1 MTKAYAR
8 LKIKESKNILNFSKF
23 SYVANFVTSAG
34 RVGTTNKVAIQANG
48 LGVEVSFDL
57 NPKEVPDKTTVSFKI
72 FLPSGTQYNP
82 RIVIYGHTYIKEAN
96 SKPLITEYDLKLF
109 QDKTLKEDEHRVP
122 NRIIPTTYPVPEGLR
137 MVAYLRNEIKSAGA
151 NNGIDP
157 QIVASIVFEEKMHG
171 VWAFRKNLLS
181 FYLNL
186 GEVYPHNS
194 YGFGEMQ
201 LGLAAE
207 LMNIDKRNPDWLYE
221 TFVVICT
228 DATVAMDLVAKNV
241 VRGGKI
247 LGRKLTLQESTVFYN
262 AGEKALN
269 SWIKGEIPKK
279 RLENAVYARSWKW
292 QEAIKLALNGDVIAI
307 PDGCEGTCRAD
318 PERQVETWKFDP
330 SLKLSL

>member
-1 MTKAYAR
+1 M
-8 LKIKESKNILNFSKF
+8 
-23 SYVANFVTSAG
+23 
-34 RVGTTNKVAIQANG
+34 
-48 LGVEVSFDL
+48 
-57 NPKEVPDKTTVSFKI
+57 
-72 FLPSGTQYNP
+72 
-82 RIVIYGHTYIKEAN
+82 YGHTYTKVAD
-96 SKPLITEYDLKLF
+96 SKPLITEYQLKLF
-109 QDKTLKEDEHRVP
+109 QDKTEKQDKHQIP
-122 NRIIPTTYPVPEGLR
+122 NRTVPTTYPAPEGLR
-137 MVAYLRNEIKSAGA
+137 MVAYLRNEIKTAGA
-151 NNGIDP
+151 KNGIDP

-171 VWAFRKNLLS
+171 VWAYRKNLLS

-201 LGLAAE
+201 VGLAAE
-207 LMNIDKRNPDWLYE
+207 LMNIDKSNPDWLYE

-228 DATVAMDLVAKNV
+228 DATVAIDLVAKNV
-241 VRGGKI
+241 VRGGNI

-269 SWIKGEIPKK
+269 SWIKGEIPKA
-279 RLENAVYARSWKW
+279 RLEKAVYARSWKW

>member
-8 LKIKESKNILNFSKF
+8 LRIKESKNILNFSKF

>member
-1 MTKAYAR
+1 MSKAYAR
-8 LKIKESKNILNFSKF
+8 LRIKESKNILNFSKF
-23 SYVANFVTSAG
+23 SFVATFVTSKG
-34 RVGTTNKVAIQANG
+34 RVGATRKLPIQSNG
-48 LGVEVSFDL
+48 LGSEAFFEL
-57 NPKEVPDKTTVSFKI
+57 NEQEDAVKTTVSFKI
-72 FLPSGTQYNP
+72 FLPSGTEYNP
-82 RIVIYGHTYIKEAN
+82 QVKIYGHTYTKEAN
-96 SKPLITEYDLKLF
+96 SNPLITEYQLKLF
-109 QDKTLKEDEHRVP
+109 QDKTEKEDKHKVQ
-122 NRIIPTTYPVPEGLR
+122 NRTVPTTYPVPEGLR
-137 MVAYLRNEIKSAGA
+137 MVAYLRNEIKTAGA
-151 NNGIDP
+151 KNGIDP

-171 VWAFRKNLLS
+171 VWAYRKNLLS

-201 LGLAAE
+201 VGLAAE

-241 VRGGKI
+241 VRGGNI

-262 AGEKALN
+262 AGEKALR
-269 SWIKGEIPKK
+269 SWIKGEIPKE
-279 RLENAVYARSWKW
+279 RLEKAVYARSWKW

-307 PDGCEGTCRAD
+307 PDGCQGTCRAD
-318 PERQVETWKFDP
+318 PELQVETWKFDP

>member
-109 QDKTLKEDEHRVP
+109 QDKTLKEDKHRVP

-171 VWAFRKNLLS
+171 VWAFRKNHLS

-269 SWIKGEIPKK
+269 SWIKGEIPKN

>member
-207 LMNIDKRNPDWLYE
+207 LMDIDKRNPDWLYE

>member
-8 LKIKESKNILNFSKF
+8 LRIKESKNILNFSKF
-23 SYVANFVTSAG
+23 NYVANFVTSAG

-48 LGVEVSFDL
+48 LGVEVSFEL

-82 RIVIYGHTYIKEAN
+82 RIVIYGHTYTKEAN

-109 QDKTLKEDEHRVP
+109 QDKTLKEDEHRIP

-194 YGFGEMQ
+194 YGFGEMR

-207 LMNIDKRNPDWLYE
+207 LMDIDKRNPDWLYE

>member
-207 LMNIDKRNPDWLYE
+207 LMDIDKRNPDWLYE

-262 AGEKALN
+262 AGEKALH

>member
-1 MTKAYAR
+1 MAKTYAR
-8 LKIKESKNILNFSKF
+8 LRIKESKNILNFNKF
-23 SYVANFVTSAG
+23 SYIASFVTSSG
-34 RVGTTNKVAIQANG
+34 RIGTTNKTTFQSNG
-48 LGVEVSFDL
+48 LGWEVSFEL
-57 NPKEVPDKTTVSFKI
+57 NANEVPEKTTVSFKI
-72 FLPSGTQYNP
+72 FLPSGTEYNP
-82 RIVIYGHTYIKEAN
+82 KVIIYGHTYTKDVN
-96 SKPLITEYDLKLF
+96 SKPVITEYDLKLF
-109 QDKTLKEDEHRVP
+109 QEKTKQEVKHRIP
-122 NRIIPTTYPVPEGLR
+122 NYRIATTYPVPEGLR
-137 MVAYLRNEIKSAGA
+137 MVAYLRNEIKSAGVK
-151 NNGIDP
+151 NGIDP

-171 VWAFRKNLLS
+171 VWAYRKNLLS
-181 FYLNL
+181 YYLNL

-201 LGLAAE
+201 VGLAAE

-241 VRGGKI
+241 VRGGNL

-269 SWIKGEIPKK
+269 SWIKGEIPEE

-292 QEAIKLALNGDVIAI
+292 QEAIKLALNGDIIAI
-307 PDGCEGTCRAD
+307 PDGCEGICRAD

>member
-1 MTKAYAR
+1 MLKVYAR
-8 LKIKESKNILNFSKF
+8 LRIKESKNILNFSKF
-23 SYVANFVTSAG
+23 SFIATFVTSEG
-34 RVGTTNKVAIQANG
+34 RVGATTKLLMQPNG
-48 LGVEVSFDL
+48 LGSEAYFKL
-57 NPKEVPDKTTVSFKI
+57 NKEEDAGKTTVSFRI
-72 FLPSGTQYNP
+72 FLPSGTEYNP
-82 RIVIYGHTYIKEAN
+82 KVKIYGYTYIKDGDT
-96 SKPLITEYDLKLF
+96 KPLITEYQLKLF
-109 QDKTLKEDEHRVP
+109 QDKTENQEKHKVQ
-122 NRIIPTTYPVPEGLR
+122 NRTVPTTYPVPEGLR
-137 MVAYLRNEIKSAGA
+137 MVAYLRNEIKTAGT

-171 VWAFRKNLLS
+171 VWAYRKNLLS

-201 LGLAAE
+201 VGLAAE
-207 LMNIDKRNPDWLYE
+207 LMNIDKTNPDWLYE

-228 DATVAMDLVAKNV
+228 DAAIAMDLVAKNV
-241 VRGGKI
+241 VRGGNI
-247 LGRKLTLQESTVFYN
+247 LGRRLTLQESTVFYN

-269 SWIKGEIPKK
+269 SWIKGEIPKE
-279 RLENAVYARSWKW
+279 RLEKAVYARSWQW

>member
-8 LKIKESKNILNFSKF
+8 LRIKESKNILNFSKF

-262 AGEKALN
+262 AGEKALH

>member
-109 QDKTLKEDEHRVP
+109 QDKTLKEDKHRVP

-269 SWIKGEIPKK
+269 SWIKGEIPKN

>member
-207 LMNIDKRNPDWLYE
+207 LMDIDKRNPDWLYE

-241 VRGGKI
+241 VRGGQI